1 MRCIERKTDF
11 RNAGV
16 ANRDDRFPDSPGF
29 TIVANINLSANS
41 VESNCDES
49 VAIARWSWRLVTVVE
64 TAVGLV
70 AMARSVLAVA
80 SGRDG
85 NGSGGP
91 SE

>member
-1 MRCIERKTDF
+1 MSQTGISQF
-11 RNAGV
+11 A
-16 ANRDDRFPDSPGF
+16 RFARA
-29 TIVANINLSANS
+29 TIVPDINLSANS

-49 VAIARWSWRLVTVVE
+49 VAIARWSRRLVTVVE
-64 TAVGLV
+64 TTVGLV
-70 AMARSVLAVA
+70 AMARSVLVVA

>member
-1 MRCIERKTDF
+1 MIRRQRKSKF
-11 RNAGV
+11 QRWCWKPGHP
-16 ANRDDRFPDSPGF
+16 RFA
-29 TIVANINLSANS
+29 TIVPNINLSANS

-64 TAVGLV
+64 TTVGLV